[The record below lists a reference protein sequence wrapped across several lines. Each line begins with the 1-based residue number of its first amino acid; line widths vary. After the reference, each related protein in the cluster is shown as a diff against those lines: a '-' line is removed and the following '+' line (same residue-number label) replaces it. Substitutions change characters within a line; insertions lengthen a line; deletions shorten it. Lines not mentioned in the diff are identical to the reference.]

1 MLPFRLRP
9 RRALT
14 FRSLA
19 VALAAAIAPT
29 LALGAPSPQQI
40 RNAADEFDL
49 GVRAAR
55 SRDYEGAASHFE
67 NADREAPS
75 AEALQGALR
84 ARYDAKQWARAA
96 SLADLAAERHP
107 QRKNLV
113 AFARSV
119 LNKHGKHLHRVIVH
133 CEPACDVVADGR
145 IIHGSTARQLAFFLD
160 PGKHTVAVG
169 WGAITE
175 AKEVEASSG
184 KSTELSFARPESPS
198 ATEPPPPVA
207 SSPPPTPPPAPLS
220 PDPPPAPVTRRSGL
234 PPLVFF
240 GGVAATA
247 AIGGVALW
255 SGIDTRNNP
264 GQARVR
270 EECVGLGTDCPAY
283 QDGLS
288 RQRRT
293 NVLLAAT
300 GGVGL
305 ATAVVGLFFTRWGG
319 SPSVAAGAPALAPAV
334 GLARDA
340 AFVSAS
346 GRF

>member
-1 MLPFRLRP
+1 MSRP
-9 RRALT
+9 
-14 FRSLA
+14 LA
-19 VALAAAIAPT
+19 VASVAFAAFASLPALAPPPAHAAPT
-29 LALGAPSPQQI
+29 PQQI

-55 SRDYEGAASHFE
+55 ARDYEGAASHIE

-96 SLADLAAERHP
+96 SLAELAAERHP

-113 AFARSV
+113 TFARSV
-119 LNKHGKHLHRVIVH
+119 LNKHGKNLYRVTVR

-169 WGAITE
+169 WGSITE
-175 AKEVEASSG
+175 AKEVEASAG
-184 KSTELSFARPESPS
+184 KSAELSFARPEPPPV
-198 ATEPPPPVA
+198 EPPPP
-207 SSPPPTPPPAPLS
+207 PLS
-220 PDPPPAPVTRRSGL
+220 PDPPPPPVARRSGL

-240 GGVAATA
+240 GGLAATA
-247 AIGGVALW
+247 ALGGVSVW
-255 SGIDTRNNP
+255 SGLDTRNNP

-270 EECVGLGTDCPAY
+270 EECVGLGSDCPAY

-319 SPSVAAGAPALAPAV
+319 SRPVAAAAPAFAPAV
-334 GLARDA
+334 GLGRDA

-346 GRF
+346 GHF